1 MAKKASNIFDNV
13 TGLIVGIPI
22 ILIVMVLIVPG
33 IIYYLGFKLPY
44 DSFKKRQFLKRNY
57 GKIILC
63 ITNSTKYNALKKYY
77 ESKLHEIGIDDIV
90 EFDGVKPNN
99 IYDNYEWDILICRAK
114 GFPILIFFAGKELI
128 QLPMK
133 SDFCSFFKK
142 EIDLDV
148 LIDILKFNI
157 TQTINELG

>member
-1 MAKKASNIFDNV
+1 MANKISNLYDNV
-13 TGLIVGIPI
+13 IGIIVGIPI
-22 ILIVMVLIVPG
+22 VLIIMVLILPG
-33 IIYYLGFKLPY
+33 LVYYLGFKLPY

-63 ITNSTKYNALKKYY
+63 ITNSTKYNALKKYN

-90 EFDGVKPNN
+90 EFDGAKPNN
-99 IYDNYEWDILICRAK
+99 TYDNYEWDILISRAK
-114 GFPILIFFAGKELI
+114 GFPILIFFAGKKLI

-133 SDFCSFFKK
+133 SDFRSFFKK